1 MVRKYTKD
9 GHPYN
14 EAPYTAEEEEF
25 LHRHME
31 GDGGPITVVW
41 SGPAGQRQKAQL
53 PKQEQKGPSPKQEEE
68 PRS

>member
-14 EAPYTAEEEEF
+14 EAPYTAEEEEY

-31 GDGGPITVVW
+31 GDGSPITVVF
-41 SGPAGQRQKAQL
+41 SGPAGDRYRAPPPN
-53 PKQEQKGPSPKQEEE
+53 PKQKDDDLLD
-68 PRS
+68 